1 MRPNVLQLVDS
12 FNQGGTERQVVQLT
26 RLLLESGNYNVHL
39 ACLSSQGVLRAEMER
54 MGFSDIPEFP
64 LKSFYDRNAL
74 LQLKRFSRFL
84 KEKEIDIVH
93 AHDFYTNIFGMFGA
107 GFARVKGRI
116 ASRRE
121 TDGIRSKLQRWTE
134 RRAYSLAGGIIANA
148 EAVKDQL
155 IAEGVPAE
163 KIHTIY
169 NGMDTGRVMPRAAL
183 SRDEILAKFNLPREA
198 RFVSIVANMR
208 HAMKDQ
214 ATFLQAA
221 RIVSSEVKDAAFVLA
236 GEGELLKTYKE
247 LARTLNIQTKTFF
260 PGRVGEVSDLLSV
273 SDVCVLSSS
282 GVEGFSNSIL
292 EYMAAARPVVA
303 TRIGGAPEAVEHG
316 ETGYIVDVKDYK
328 QMATHIIDLLKSP
341 ERAKEMGERGLLTVK
356 QKFSLE
362 AQLRNT
368 EDLYRSLLKRPKE
381 ALSNVGD
388 VLENS

>member
-134 RRAYSLAGGIIANA
+134 RGAYSLAGGIIANA